1 MAGWMAENSEA
12 LSKSLVESTRLWLL
26 SFVDRIRY

>member
-26 SFVDRIRY
+26 LRRPD